1 MERVKFTWS
10 SARHFFNTT
19 PPAYPMILPRAAAP
33 NIDQRN
39 ESEVST
45 SEKGIFEKIIPFI
58 TLKEIT
64 PVASLKSDSPSI
76 IRFSLFGIGNLLKI
90 AATAAASVAASIEPK
105 RIPWIIGTLKIMLT
119 PTAIRKM
126 VRITPTIAKNPI
138 GII

>member
-1 MERVKFTWS
+1 
-10 SARHFFNTT
+10 
-19 PPAYPMILPRAAAP
+19 MILPRAAAP
-33 NIDQRN
+33 SIDQRN

-90 AATAAASVAASIEPK
+90 AATAAASVAASNEPK
-105 RIPWIIGTLKIMLT
+105 RDLLLLTLMPRTRTTSFVLT
-119 PTAIRKM
+119 CSARVSGYSHALHAYSRRTRDI
-126 VRITPTIAKNPI
+126 VRDT
-138 GII
+138 

>member
-1 MERVKFTWS
+1 
-10 SARHFFNTT
+10 
-19 PPAYPMILPRAAAP
+19 MILPRAAAP
-33 NIDQRN
+33 SIDQRN

-105 RIPWIIGTLKIMLT
+105 RIPWIIGTLKMMLT